1 MSYFAR
7 IKAFAKYALTAGLR
21 ARALRGDI
29 VFATS
34 TPLTVIIPAWVA
46 KAFRRIPI
54 VFEVR
59 DLWPELPI
67 AVGALRNPVMKWGA
81 GVLERMAYRS
91 STQIVALSPGM
102 KEGVVRTGIDERDVT
117 VITNSSDLD
126 LFDVAGNESNPWLA
140 AHPELAERRLVV
152 YCGTLGRINGVAY
165 LAEVA
170 AHVAES
176 HPGLAF
182 VVVGDGTEREAINE
196 RARQLGVLRHNFFM
210 IAPVVKSM
218 VPHVLAA
225 ATITTSL
232 FLPLREMEANSA
244 NKFFDGLAAA
254 RPIAINY
261 GGWQKDLIESHEV
274 GIALDPHDYAA
285 AATQIVSLVG
295 DDSLCARLGGNARD
309 LAAREF
315 SRDRA
320 ATRLLEVLKQAMKS

>member
-152 YCGTLGRINGVAY
+152 YCGTLGRIERRRISW
-165 LAEVA
+165 LKLRRTSQ
-170 AHVAES
+170 S
-176 HPGLAF
+176 H
-182 VVVGDGTEREAINE
+182 T
-196 RARQLGVLRHNFFM
+196 RA
-210 IAPVVKSM
+210 
-218 VPHVLAA
+218 
-225 ATITTSL
+225 
-232 FLPLREMEANSA
+232 
-244 NKFFDGLAAA
+244 
-254 RPIAINY
+254 
-261 GGWQKDLIESHEV
+261 
-274 GIALDPHDYAA
+274 
-285 AATQIVSLVG
+285 
-295 DDSLCARLGGNARD
+295 
-309 LAAREF
+309 
-315 SRDRA
+315 
-320 ATRLLEVLKQAMKS
+320 